1 MPVTIRNRMQP
12 GMGAEMGKETPRPIR
27 PQGVSSRLPF
37 LLFVALVAALFI
49 GYRYVTDSE
58 MYRTAETFVRQN
70 EEIRTTF
77 GEVRNCHLWFPF
89 KVDFP
94 DDTPRI
100 QLILQVEGVKAD
112 TAAYVTLTREGTKWR
127 VVAASYEDGR
137 GQIRP
142 LLKEEKSPAA
152 RGKAGQTAAPQT
164 KPKAKSSSEGEELKK
179 GHKAYGE
186 KNFDQAI
193 AAYDRAILLAPE
205 SFDAFYWRGRAF
217 AEKGLDDK
225 ALADMKKTVELRPS
239 HVAAWRRLGY
249 LQGKNN
255 RFDDCV
261 ASLTKAIDLQAD
273 HAWTYYNRGHCYF
286 KKGDLA
292 KALEDAKKSC
302 SLGLKDGCRIAEQ
315 IKARK

>member
-1 MPVTIRNRMQP
+1 MDRNP
-12 GMGAEMGKETPRPIR
+12 DKTGPIR

-49 GYRYVTDSE
+49 GYRYFMDSDL
-58 MYRTAETFVRQN
+58 YRTAETFVRQN
-70 EEIRTTF
+70 EEIRTAF
-77 GEVRNCHLWFPF
+77 GEVRHCRLWFPF

-94 DDTPRI
+94 DDAPRI
-100 QLILQVEGVKAD
+100 HLTLQVEGAKAD
-112 TAAYVTLTREGTKWR
+112 TEAYVTLTREGTKWR
-127 VVAASYEDGR
+127 VVAASYKDGR

-142 LLKEEKSPAA
+142 LLKMEKPAA
-152 RGKAGQTAAPQT
+152 AKGKAGQTAAPQT
-164 KPKAKSSSEGEELKK
+164 KPKAKGSPEGEELKK
-179 GHKAYGE
+179 GHKAFRE

-193 AAYDRAILLAPE
+193 AAYDRAILLAPD
-205 SFDAFYWRGRAF
+205 SFAAHYWRGRAF

-225 ALADMKKTVELRPS
+225 ALADMQKTVQLRPD
-239 HVAAWRRLGY
+239 HVGAWRWLGH
-249 LQGKNN
+249 LQAKNN

-273 HAWTYYNRGHCYF
+273 HAWTYHNRGRCYF
-286 KKGDLA
+286 KKGDFA

-315 IKARK
+315 IKAGK

>member
-1 MPVTIRNRMQP
+1 MERKPDKP
-12 GMGAEMGKETPRPIR
+12 GPIR
-27 PQGVSSRLPF
+27 PQGTSSRLPF

-77 GEVRNCHLWFPF
+77 GEVRHCRLWFPF

-94 DDTPRI
+94 DDAPRI
-100 QLILQVEGVKAD
+100 HLTLQVEGAKAD
-112 TAAYVTLTREGTKWR
+112 TVAYVTLTREGTKWR

-142 LLKEEKSPAA
+142 LLKVEKSPAA
-152 RGKAGQTAAPQT
+152 KGKAGQTAAPQT
-164 KPKAKSSSEGEELKK
+164 KPKAKSSPEGEELKK
-179 GHKAYGE
+179 GHRAYRE

-193 AAYDRAILLAPE
+193 AAYDRAILLAPD
-205 SFDAFYWRGRAF
+205 SFVAFYWRGRAF

-225 ALADMKKTVELRPS
+225 ALADMQKTIQLRLD
-239 HVAAWRRLGY
+239 HIGAWRWLGY

-273 HAWTYYNRGHCYF
+273 HAWTYYNRGRCYF
-286 KKGDLA
+286 KKGDSA

-302 SLGLKDGCRIAEQ
+302 SLGLKEGCRIAEQ